1 MLVKFFIIKIGILV
15 LTKRVPI
22 SILKLF
28 RLNIIFPKERTNR
41 YPKIYFIIKG
51 VLIKVNSF
59 MNQLEALQNAQQ
71 KGYCIMIKYHNDMN
85 LVAFKD
91 FNQRELNIFFSICSL
106 LKERGEEPVTFSFN
120 DIKSIININIPN
132 NNVFESLLVSTYDKL
147 LQLQLGYHN
156 EQKIVRF
163 SLFTGYVVDKEKKE
177 VTINVNHDYSYILN
191 ELSKN
196 FTIFELQEFNSLASS
211 YSKNMFRLLKQ
222 YKSTGFY
229 TVSVDEFRRLLDIP
243 ESYTMKKIGAKILS
257 LILKELSPYF
267 RDLNINKIKEGR
279 SIKVLE
285 FTFKPQYNKDDQKE
299 IIDTIDVEATQSNL
313 IEENKEQIVCPKCGR
328 ELFKRTAKDGS
339 IFWGHKNY
347 LTSDCKATFST
358 IEDVEAARVKEEA
371 KIKAKEAEVQAI
383 KDHWYYTIQDPKER
397 EAFKKEV
404 KQLIDNHSDIIIL
417 IEFTDT
423 YIKIQNKIK
432 HPKFDKLSFN
442 PAFTIPINRDTIT
455 KIKKVIDGDI

>member
-1 MLVKFFIIKIGILV
+1 
-15 LTKRVPI
+15 
-22 SILKLF
+22 
-28 RLNIIFPKERTNR
+28 
-41 YPKIYFIIKG
+41 
-51 VLIKVNSF
+51 
-59 MNQLEALQNAQQ
+59 
-71 KGYCIMIKYHNDMN
+71 
-85 LVAFKD
+85 
-91 FNQRELNIFFSICSL
+91 
-106 LKERGEEPVTFSFN
+106 
-120 DIKSIININIPN
+120 
-132 NNVFESLLVSTYDKL
+132 
-147 LQLQLGYHN
+147 
-156 EQKIVRF
+156 
-163 SLFTGYVVDKEKKE
+163 
-177 VTINVNHDYSYILN
+177 
-191 ELSKN
+191 
-196 FTIFELQEFNSLASS
+196 
-211 YSKNMFRLLKQ
+211 MFRLLKL

-285 FTFKPQYNKDDQKE
+285 FTFKPQYNKDDQNE

-313 IEENKEQIVCPKCGR
+313 IEENKDQIVCPKCGR

-397 EAFKKEV
+397 EEFEKEV
-404 KQLIDNHSDIIIL
+404 KQLLDNHSDVIIFKG
-417 IEFTDT
+417 FTEEHVKVQMKEKAFTFKD
-423 YIKIQNKIK
+423 
-432 HPKFDKLSFN
+432 LSFR
-442 PAFTIPINRDTIT
+442 PILSFPINRDTINEL
-455 KIKKVIDGDI
+455 KKTINDSK